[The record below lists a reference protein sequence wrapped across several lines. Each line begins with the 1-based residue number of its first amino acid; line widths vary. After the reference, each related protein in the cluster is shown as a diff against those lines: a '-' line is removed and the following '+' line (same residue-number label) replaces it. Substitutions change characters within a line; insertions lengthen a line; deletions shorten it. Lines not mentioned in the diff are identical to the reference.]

1 MKKMLWISIVIVFV
15 FGLGLIGL
23 YVFQNITTTPIFV
36 TSIGKIIS
44 NPRPYEDKVVKVYGE
59 VTKRNSFVFVK
70 YFLLKDKTGEIA
82 IVTKKAMP
90 SKGTKLKV
98 KGRVKES
105 FSIGDYQL
113 LVIVQEDIK

>member
-1 MKKMLWISIVIVFV
+1 MKKFFWVLILITIIILLF
-15 FGLGLIGL
+15 IGL
-23 YVFQNITTTPIFV
+23 HIYQNITTTPIFV
-36 TSIGKIIS
+36 TPIGKIIA
-44 NPRPYEDKVVKVYGE
+44 NPYAFEKKTVNVYGE

-82 IVTKKAMP
+82 IVTKNAMP

-113 LVIVQEDIK
+113 LVIVQEDIR